1 MTRAARTHPRL
12 AGDTFRSLLALALLL
27 VGAPLV
33 GLGYAAAG
41 RAAGVGPGE
50 TATLLGSALG
60 CSVLYF
66 VLYQLLTWRAFGRA
80 DPATLAGWARATTA
94 RSLRQRRLLAWTGS
108 GVRSWA
114 VTAALLALIAVV
126 VVLVV
131 PALRASPLVLTTSLL
146 VVLTSWS
153 MVVYAFA
160 IAYLRLDADEGGL
173 DFPGGDRP
181 VWSDYVYLAVQV
193 NATFSSSD
201 VDVSTPAARKLV
213 TTHTLL
219 AFVFN
224 TIIVALLVSAL
235 VTLAG

>member
-12 AGDTFRSLLALALLL
+12 ASDTFRSMLTLGLLL
-27 VGAPLV
+27 VCSPLI
-33 GLGYAAAG
+33 GLLYALTG
-41 RAAGVGPGE
+41 RSSGTGPDE
-50 TATLLGSALG
+50 TASVIGSALG
-60 CSVLYF
+60 CSVFYF
-66 VLYQLLTWRAFGRA
+66 AVYQLLTWRVFGRA
-80 DPATLAGWARATTA
+80 GHATLSGWARATTP
-94 RSLRQRRLLAWTGS
+94 RSLQQRRLQVWTGS

-114 VTAALLALIAVV
+114 VTAALLALVAVV
-126 VVLVV
+126 AVLVN
-131 PALRASPLVLTTSLL
+131 PALRSSALVLTTSLL
-146 VVLTSWS
+146 VVVTSWS

-181 VWSDYVYLAVQV
+181 VWSDYLYLAVQV
-193 NATFSSSD
+193 SATFSSSD
-201 VDVSTPAARKLV
+201 VDVSTAPARKLV

>member
-1 MTRAARTHPRL
+1 MVRRPRTHPRL
-12 AGDTFRSLLALALLL
+12 AGDVFRTLLTLGLLMLA
-27 VGAPLV
+27 APLI
-33 GLGYAAAG
+33 GFGYASLARPGAG
-41 RAAGVGPGE
+41 LDDVSG
-50 TATLLGSALG
+50 LLGSSLL
-60 CSVLYF
+60 CFVFYF
-66 VLYQLLTWRAFGRA
+66 VLYQVLTWWGFGRA
-80 DPATLAGWARATTA
+80 DPDELVRWARATTP
-94 RSLRQRRLLAWTGS
+94 RSLSERRLQVWTGA

-114 VTAALLALIAVV
+114 VTAALLALVAVV

-131 PALRASPLVLTTSLL
+131 PALRADPLVLVTSLL
-146 VVLTSWS
+146 VVVTSWS

-160 IAYLRLDADEGGL
+160 IAYLRLDADSGGL

-201 VDVSTPAARKLV
+201 VDVTTPAARRLV

>member
-1 MTRAARTHPRL
+1 MARRPRTHPRL
-12 AGDTFRSLLALALLL
+12 AGDTFRTLVTLGLLMLTAPLIGFGYAVLARRLELPTGDVSLVLGSSLLCF
-27 VGAPLV
+27 VF
-33 GLGYAAAG
+33 
-41 RAAGVGPGE
+41 
-50 TATLLGSALG
+50 
-60 CSVLYF
+60 YF
-66 VLYQLLTWRAFGRA
+66 AVYQLLTWWGFRRA
-80 DPATLAGWARATTA
+80 DAAQLAAWARATTP
-94 RSLRQRRLLAWTGS
+94 RSRSERRIQVWTGS

-114 VTAALLALIAVV
+114 VTAALLALVAVV

-131 PALRASPLVLTTSLL
+131 PALRGNPLVLGSSLL
-146 VVLTSWS
+146 VVVTSWS

-160 IAYLRLDADEGGL
+160 VAYLRLDADTGGL
-173 DFPGGDRP
+173 DFPGGDAP

>member
-1 MTRAARTHPRL
+1 MARRPRTHPRL
-12 AGDTFRSLLALALLL
+12 ASDIFRTLLTLALLML
-27 VGAPLV
+27 AAPLI
-33 GLGYAAAG
+33 GLVSLFVSRPGAG
-41 RAAGVGPGE
+41 RFDTP
-50 TATLLGSALG
+50 TLLSSYLL
-60 CSVLYF
+60 CFVFYF
-66 VLYQLLTWRAFGRA
+66 AVYQLLTWWGFGRA
-80 DPATLAGWARATTA
+80 DADELVRWARATTP
-94 RSLRQRRLLAWTGS
+94 RSASERRLQAWTGS

-114 VTAALLALIAVV
+114 VTAALLALVAVV

-131 PALRASPLVLTTSLL
+131 PALREDPLVLASSLL
-146 VVLTSWS
+146 VVVTSWS

-160 IAYLRLDADEGGL
+160 VAYLRLDAESGGL

-201 VDVSTPAARKLV
+201 VDASTPAARRLV